1 MCVSVSKNLCA
12 LPQMQNRDHSAEVVK
27 YAAALGVLV
36 WGSATSP
43 AGLRGPGDSPSGWS
57 PRKPA
62 GITQETGRT
71 WGQLRL
77 GTWALFLHVAAAGL
91 FTCFFFLTAAKPYCR
106 GQRPGPFADGWR
118 AVICWCCSGWS
129 PWVSLCLVISHNS
142 SARTWLA
149 QEELFSFPGPNS
161 VLLLMKMN
169 QTYRCGFAFY
179 PSPST

>member
-12 LPQMQNRDHSAEVVK
+12 LPQMQNRDHSTECRC
-27 YAAALGVLV
+27 LG
-36 WGSATSP
+36 SP
-43 AGLRGPGDSPSGWS
+43 GLRQCDQPSR
-57 PRKPA
+57 PQRA
-62 GITQETGRT
+62 
-71 WGQLRL
+71 WGQPFRVVSQKASWYHSGNWTDL
-77 GTWALFLHVAAAGL
+77 GPTQAGDL
-91 FTCFFFLTAAKPYCR
+91 GSVSPCCGRRSVHLLFFLTAAKPYCR

-129 PWVSLCLVISHNS
+129 PRVSLCLVISHNS